1 LNEIMRGL
9 WLAGLTAVA
18 LAVAGCG
25 GDDEAKKGGTL
36 TVMAESDIQFMDPG
50 TMYYQF
56 DYMVLAQPGHRAL
69 YGWKAGDTKPVP
81 DLATALP
88 EVSDGGRTL
97 RIPIR
102 RGVRFS
108 PPVNREVTSADVKYA
123 IERIFL
129 EQVQNGYA
137 STYFAGIEGNEEFTK
152 GEADEVKGI
161 ETPDPQTIVLKLTE
175 PSPALASGN
184 ALALPGTAPVPK
196 DYAAKFDK
204 GKASTYGQNVV
215 FTGPYMVRNDK
226 SGKITGY
233 QPGKQIELVRNPNW
247 KRETDYR
254 EANLDRIVVSLGNDS
269 TVASRRI
276 LSGRSFVSG
285 DFAAPPT
292 PILKEALDKR
302 KDQIDVVPNGGT
314 RYVSLNTK
322 VEPLD
327 DVNVRR
333 AIAAV
338 TDREELRLTR
348 GGETIGEIANHFIPP
363 DIPGFEE
370 AGGKAGP
377 GFDFYRN
384 PKGDVELAKEYL
396 RKAGFE
402 SGMYEGPELLAVA
415 DDEVPASRTAEAF
428 QAQLERIGIRLK
440 MRQVPHDTMLSQFC
454 QVPKAA
460 VAVCPNFAWGKD
472 FYDPQVFIAPLF
484 SGEGIV
490 ESNNYNHAQLDDP
503 ALNKRIEDAGP
514 IGEPRERARVY
525 GQLDR
530 DITEQ
535 VAVIPWLWDNQ
546 VNIQS
551 SNVNGVINAFNS
563 SYDLNFTSIE

>member
-1 LNEIMRGL
+1 LIEKMRGL
-9 WLAGLTAVA
+9 WLAVLTAA
-18 LAVAGCG
+18 TLAVAGCG

-36 TVMAESDIQFMDPG
+36 TVMAESDIQYMDPG
-50 TMYYQF
+50 TQYYQF

-69 YGWKAGDTKPVP
+69 YGWKAGDKKPVP
-81 DLATALP
+81 DLASAMP
-88 EVSDGGRTL
+88 EVSDGGKTI
-97 RIPIR
+97 RIPLR

-129 EQVQNGYA
+129 PGVQNGYA
-137 STYFAGIEGNEEFTK
+137 ASYFGAIEGNAEFTE
-152 GEADEVKGI
+152 GEADGVKGI
-161 ETPDPQTIVLKLTE
+161 ETPDPYTIVLKLTG
-175 PSPALASGN
+175 PAPALASAN

-196 DYAAKFDK
+196 DYAQKFDK
-204 GKASTYGQNVV
+204 GETSTYGQHVV
-215 FTGPYMVRNDK
+215 FTGPYMVPNDK
-226 SGKITGY
+226 QGKLTGY
-233 QPGKQIELVRNPNW
+233 QPGKRLELVRNPNW

-254 EANLDRIVVSLGNDS
+254 EANLEKIVVSLGNDS

-276 LSGRSFVSG
+276 LSGRGFVSG

-292 PILKEALDKR
+292 PILKEALDSR
-302 KDQIDVVPNGGT
+302 KDQIDVVPSGGT
-314 RYVSLNTK
+314 RYISLNTK

-327 DVNVRR
+327 DVNVRK

-348 GGETIGEIANHFIPP
+348 GGETIGKIGSHFIPP

-370 AGGKAGP
+370 AGGEAGP

-396 RKAGFE
+396 RKAGFK
-402 SGMYEGPELLAVA
+402 SGMFEGPELLAVA
-415 DDEVPASRTAEAF
+415 DDEAPANRTAEAF
-428 QAQLERIGIRLK
+428 QAQLQKIGVRLK
-440 MRQVPHDTMLSQFC
+440 LRQVPHDTMLSKFC

-460 VAVCPNFAWGKD
+460 VAICPNYGWAKD
-472 FYDPQVFIAPLF
+472 FYDPQVFIEPLF
-484 SGEGIV
+484 SGDAIA
-490 ESNNYNHAQLDDP
+490 ESNNYNHAQFDDP
-503 ALNKRIEDAGP
+503 AINKRIADAGP
-514 IGEPRERARVY
+514 IGDPRERAKLY
-525 GQLDR
+525 GDLDR

-546 VNIQS
+546 VNIKS
-551 SNVNGVINAFNS
+551 SNVKGVVNAFNS